1 MSVKIKCRSF
11 LFSLLLLVVVM
22 PHREQTF
29 RFKQFNYMAEA
40 LARFSDML
48 WVKSNVAV
56 QVADNDG
63 PVIEAV

>member
-1 MSVKIKCRSF
+1 MGVF
-11 LFSLLLLVVVM
+11 LFSLLLLLVEM

-40 LARFSDML
+40 LARFSDVL
-48 WVKSNVAV
+48 RVESNITV